1 MTKDKK
7 IALIHKFKNICV
19 RNWTSKQYK
28 IPADDKQLAEIKA
41 LEVGIFL
48 AEALED
54 L

>member
-1 MTKDKK
+1 MTKDEKV
-7 IALIHKFKNICV
+7 ALICKFKEICV

-28 IPADDKQLAEIKA
+28 IPADSKDLAEIKA

-48 AEALED
+48 AEALES

>member
-1 MTKDKK
+1 MTKDEK
-7 IALIHKFKNICV
+7 IALIRKFKKICI

-28 IPADDKQLAEIKA
+28 IPADDEVLAKVKA
-41 LEVGIFL
+41 LEAGIFL

>member
-1 MTKDKK
+1 MTNDEK
-7 IALIHKFKNICV
+7 IALIRKFKKICV
-19 RNWTSKQYK
+19 RNWTSEQYK
-28 IPADDKQLAEIKA
+28 IPADDKKLAEFKA